1 MFVSFVF
8 SSCLTNHREQIAKP
22 LQGVE
27 DFYSIPVVNTIR
39 DEHVSD
45 SETIADDNHLFHIY
59 GDIKW
64 VLFLRFTLPTL
75 SYNCEQLMPCSPDN
89 LRYAPLLD
97 FSGTVFNC
105 DKDLLSFDVNAE
117 QYLSFYKSHRALPTL
132 LIRAT
137 LDAMRYKNKKPL
149 PSNNSIVS
157 VLGLITH
164 IDINEDTGLPLLF
177 HVVVDHIGFLGKSSV
192 PARNQGMFGFLS
204 VFL

>member
-1 MFVSFVF
+1 MYQGRLFWKVPRALLTLPVRSFSTDKCGSTPIAFSRENSFSLTSMTLLLTTSLTSWRRYTFVSFVF

-39 DEHVSD
+39 DEHASD

-59 GDIKW
+59 GDIKR

-89 LRYAPLLD
+89 LRYTPLLD

-117 QYLSFYKSHRALPTL
+117 QYLLFYKSHRALP
-132 LIRAT
+132 
-137 LDAMRYKNKKPL
+137 ML
-149 PSNNSIVS
+149 PI
-157 VLGLITH
+157 
-164 IDINEDTGLPLLF
+164 
-177 HVVVDHIGFLGKSSV
+177 
-192 PARNQGMFGFLS
+192 
-204 VFL
+204 